1 MSRVK
6 GGYTQLGL
14 SSAALQFSANLGRCV
29 EKERVGNGLLFQWLA
44 YCFPVIS
51 HMTGNRLLG
60 KFSPKHFTLSPE
72 QEKKWLDWDEQLA
85 RTISLE
91 VTPPLAIKADDTKKQ
106 TQKFCLSGDCSSPI
120 SYDE

>member
-1 MSRVK
+1 MAIIISQYPLTFK
-6 GGYTQLGL
+6 WAFT
-14 SSAALQFSANLGRCV
+14 CV
-29 EKERVGNGLLFQWLA
+29 WTGSPSQVGNRLLFQWLA

-51 HMTGNRLLG
+51 HMTGNILLG

>member
-1 MSRVK
+1 MAVIISQYTLTFKQAFSRVRIDSPS
-6 GGYTQLGL
+6 Q
-14 SSAALQFSANLGRCV
+14 A
-29 EKERVGNGLLFQWLA
+29 GNRLLFQWLA

-51 HMTGNRLLG
+51 QMTGNILLG
-60 KFSPKHFTLSPE
+60 KYSPKHFVLSPE

-85 RTISLE
+85 RTVFLE